1 MGPLPVPVTPNSLPT
16 SRVQGRHG
24 NSLWTGSKSKQFLER
39 CKYWERKRPGHRPG
53 SWSSTVEGSP
63 GGADVETWG
72 SCIRLAALHTRG
84 DIHSLALPFVAFWL
98 VFILILAMLLLLV
111 DIIIKL
117 FNFTNKYTT
126 IFPMSPTML
135 LDAERYK
142 IAYV

>member
-1 MGPLPVPVTPNSLPT
+1 M
-16 SRVQGRHG
+16 
-24 NSLWTGSKSKQFLER
+24 
-39 CKYWERKRPGHRPG
+39 
-53 SWSSTVEGSP
+53 EGSP
-63 GGADVETWG
+63 GGADAETWG
-72 SCIRLAALHTRG
+72 SCIRLAAPHTRG